1 MDCPKSLPPHRTSVC
16 TLPAVSERFI
26 HFYKHGSEGYDLF
39 RNERFVV
46 KTRKLSDTIKK
57 VNLPLFIEIP
67 TAEKKQQNS
76 DALVKELSNV
86 QKNIDI
92 ARGRG
97 ITLSEILQHDLLATN
112 VLFSDDITS
121 KPEKHML
128 VNELEKLFDA
138 NELSFTKASHLETAL
153 AVDFMS
159 MVRRMKFTEMSV
171 FLDLFSA
178 TWRKVKGICDYQRID
193 VVFDSYVERSLKDCE
208 RKRRSSLHPLEYTSL
223 ENDTRIPVQS
233 DRFWASSNNKEKLQ
247 ILSRLYS

>member
-1 MDCPKSLPPHRTSVC
+1 MKARGNPYLPENRSTLHNFVTSVC
-16 TLPAVSERFI
+16 TLPAVSERSI
-26 HFYKHGSEGYDLF
+26 HFIQHGCDLF

-46 KTRKLSDTIKK
+46 KSRKLSDTIKK
-57 VNLPLFIEIP
+57 VNLTSFIEIP

-92 ARGRG
+92 ARGQG

-128 VNELEKLFDA
+128 VKELENLFDA
-138 NELSFTKASHLETAL
+138 NELSFTKASHIETPL

-159 MVRRMKFTEMSV
+159 MVRRLKISRNVNLPRSYQCNMEKSQK
-171 FLDLFSA
+171 DL
-178 TWRKVKGICDYQRID
+178 
-193 VVFDSYVERSLKDCE
+193 
-208 RKRRSSLHPLEYTSL
+208 
-223 ENDTRIPVQS
+223 
-233 DRFWASSNNKEKLQ
+233 
-247 ILSRLYS
+247 